1 MKKFLLNLVAV
12 AIASAAT
19 ASTPLMEVTKPTS
32 SNVMLRTATSA
43 EGVIYE
49 DWTSSNHDD
58 GSTSS
63 NSWTIELSDASRLS
77 FNWSVSSESVYDVL
91 RVYLDGN
98 VIIERS
104 GEESGNFS
112 RQITAGSHTL
122 EATYS
127 KDGSGNNGTDQAK
140 VFNISILD
148 NEYAEIVADSIVTRS
163 DVELTFQNGGTHG
176 WFHSGKTAQNSN
188 SGEAYSTALLSMNYQ
203 SEYKTELTFD
213 WLCRNYSNH
222 SLFLYIDGI
231 YKASVSNSSYESCRF
246 YIDAG
251 NHVILFRDSIGN
263 STSTNNYSYIKNIKV
278 KEISPLETAVLSENS
293 EPLTFTN
300 DEVWPW
306 TIEDGYIQN
315 SNYGTA
321 NSSSW
326 ISTTF
331 EIDKPSK
338 FSFQRQVTPYNTY
351 WDSSTSS
358 YPSYQY
364 LYTKI
369 NGEIYMT
376 DWDNSGWDI
385 CSVMLE
391 PGKYTIEW
399 LDTIAHTTT
408 SYYSRI
414 RNIELS
420 SNWLEAELSSAG
432 TLGVEVLYLVNVLND
447 IELLKVRGPIN
458 STDWATIKQMNN
470 LLAIDLSEAIVTSVP
485 NNAFDGLSRLS
496 NVTLPEGVKSIG
508 EYAFRG
514 TQIWNISI
522 PSTVASIG
530 QYAFASTRLK
540 SISFTEQSNLQSI
553 AQYAFQYCSSLQ
565 EFKMPSTVTFVGQD
579 AFRGCTSL
587 HSLWF
592 SDGITTINSSVCY
605 DCTQLSSLHLP
616 ANLVVIGRRA
626 FYNNYN
632 LDNLVIPES
641 LNEIRYEAFYNC
653 ALDSL
658 KLPVVLENLSEYAF
672 RHCWKLKYIEMPSYL
687 NSGSWYDENGDNG
700 NYGYRNN
707 FYDCDAIETIVMR
720 SATPP
725 SISSDPF
732 QNGRAKSAITLV
744 VPSFAV
750 VNYKL
755 DSYWYQFGSI
765 VEGDDIDYW
774 KITSPLSLTNNRR
787 MNGKPDIDLYY
798 GGQFTVGGNA
808 PMETGLFNL
817 HVNESNPGR
826 LLNDCASM
834 TADSINTYYAVNEDK
849 WYFFTPI
856 HDVDLTKVSHSAN
869 ASYVFRYYDAESRA
883 VNGTGNSWRNVDTG
897 KLLAGQGYIFHCNAN
912 GTLTMPA
919 DATAQG
925 QMFNVGDV
933 TRALNAYESTASA
946 NKNWNYVGNPYP
958 AYFDIYYMDFTAPI
972 TVWTGSTYKAYSI
985 ADDNFVLRPMQSFF
999 VQKPDEIDNI
1009 VFHKEGRQLSSAI
1022 ERPSYARYHANEASA
1037 SRLFFDLKIANEDE
1051 EIDETRIVIN
1061 DEAGLEYEV
1070 KSDASKFMSM
1080 REDVPQIYTIDAK
1093 GNSYAIN
1100 ERPMSDGI
1108 VYLGYR
1114 VSVPGYYTISTT
1126 RTDAGIIL
1134 YDNKTNKSVDLCSQD
1149 YYFYSEATEDT
1160 DNARFILKLD
1170 ADSNTTNVGGL
1181 SEAGTIVHG
1190 GNGCI
1195 DITCGTS
1202 ANISI
1207 YTADGRLVC
1216 NEVKA
1221 LGKTTINVPGGLY
1234 LVKVNDNAYKT
1245 VVF

>member
-12 AIASAAT
+12 AV
-19 ASTPLMEVTKPTS
+19 ASTAYASSSALTS
-32 SNVMLRTATSA
+32 QSVAVQTPNPFALLA
-43 EGVIYE
+43 EGE
-49 DWTSSNHDD
+49 
-58 GSTSS
+58 
-63 NSWTIELSDASRLS
+63 E
-77 FNWSVSSESVYDVL
+77 DVL
-91 RVYLDGN
+91 
-98 VIIERS
+98 
-104 GEESGNFS
+104 
-112 RQITAGSHTL
+112 TP
-122 EATYS
+122 
-127 KDGSGNNGTDQAK
+127 TD
-140 VFNISILD
+140 
-148 NEYAEIVADSIVTRS
+148 IVTHA
-163 DVELTFQNGGTHG
+163 DVELSFTNDEVTPWTISEEVASNGSVEYVAKI
-176 WFHSGKTAQNSN
+176 SGLKKTSSSLSFTYTSDEQTQISFDWACYNYASHQLRLYVDGVYQGMTRDSY
-188 SGEAYSTALLSMNYQ
+188 YSTKHFYLEPGKHMVTLQ
-203 SEYKTELTFD
+203 D
-213 WLCRNYSNH
+213 
-222 SLFLYIDGI
+222 
-231 YKASVSNSSYESCRF
+231 SVSTNTSYTQNWSK
-246 YIDAG
+246 
-251 NHVILFRDSIGN
+251 
-263 STSTNNYSYIKNIKV
+263 IKNVSV
-278 KEISPLETAVLSENS
+278 KTVKPLETAVLSENS

-300 DEVWPW
+300 DAEWPW
-306 TIEDGYIQN
+306 TVEDGYIQN

-321 NSSSW
+321 YSASEF
-326 ISTTF
+326 STTF
-331 EIDKPSK
+331 TIDKLSK
-338 FSFQRQVTPYNTY
+338 FSFDQWVNRHDENT
-351 WDSSTSS
+351 S
-358 YPSYQY
+358 YASDYHTLIMY
-364 LYTKI
+364 I
-369 NGEIYMT
+369 NGDYYYGQYYT
-376 DWDNSGWDI
+376 SGWQNR
-385 CSVMLE
+385 SVALE
-391 PGKYTIEW
+391 PGEYTIVIK
-399 LDTIAHTTT
+399 DTIYNTTT
-408 SYYSRI
+408 HYYSRI
-414 RNIELS
+414 KNLELS
-420 SNWLEAELSSAG
+420 SDWIDVELATAG
-432 TLGVEVLYLVNVLND
+432 SLGVEVLYKVNILKDV
-447 IELLKVRGPIN
+447 EMLKVKGNLN
-458 STDWATIKQMNN
+458 STDWTTIKNMDN
-470 LLAIDLSEAIVTSVP
+470 LIALDLSEAKFDAVP
-485 NNAFDGLSRLS
+485 DYAFDGLSQLS
-496 NVTLPEGVKSIG
+496 NVKLPNGMKTIG

-514 TQIWNISI
+514 TRILNIDI
-522 PSTVASIG
+522 PASVTSIG
-530 QYAFASTRLK
+530 QYAFASTIVRTVNFTEDSQLK
-540 SISFTEQSNLQSI
+540 SIGYSAFSNCTRLK
-553 AQYAFQYCSSLQ
+553 
-565 EFKMPSTVTFVGQD
+565 EFIMPNTVTALATYNGN
-579 AFRGCTSL
+579 AEYECNTFRECTDL
-587 HSLWF
+587 KKIHF
-592 SDGITTINSSVCY
+592 SNNLKTLGESVCY
-605 DCTQLSSLHLP
+605 GC
-616 ANLVVIGRRA
+616 ANLEEVVLPENLHTIKDYA
-626 FYNNYN
+626 FHRNGK
-632 LDNLVIPES
+632 LRHIDFPES
-641 LNEIRYEAFYNC
+641 LSAIEYEAFSFC
-653 ALDSL
+653 GLDSVA
-658 KLPVVLENLSEYAF
+658 LPLRLSTLENLAF
-672 RHCWKLKYIEMPSYL
+672 TQCHNLKYIELPSYIESY
-687 NSGSWYDENGDNG
+687 NENFSNCGAVEKVV
-700 NYGYRNN
+700 
-707 FYDCDAIETIVMR
+707 CQ

-725 SISSDPF
+725 SIAYDPF
-732 QNGRAKSAITLV
+732 AHASAKSSITLV

-755 DSYWYQFGSI
+755 DTYWYQFGSI

-774 KITSPLSLTNNRR
+774 KITSALSLTNNRR

-798 GGQFTVGGNA
+798 GGCFTVGGNA

-834 TADSINTYYAVNEDK
+834 TADSINTYYAVNKDK

-1061 DEAGLEYEV
+1061 DDAGLEYEV

-1160 DNARFILKLD
+1160 DNTRFILKLD
-1170 ADSNTTNVGGL
+1170 ADSNATNVGGL
-1181 SEAGTIVHG
+1181 GEAGTIVHG

-1221 LGKTTINVPGGLY
+1221 HGKTTINVPGGLY